1 MRILK
6 YRKRDRAR
14 AVNLKRHQDNA
25 ERVKLH
31 VTKGDTVRVMRGDDK
46 GKEGKIIRV
55 YTKTGRV
62 VIEGVNM
69 VKRHR
74 RARSA
79 EEQSGIVDFPAPIH
93 ASNVMLIDPKS
104 GDPTRAR
111 RQIDEDGTKERISVK
126 SGDAIPKPRSAQ
138 RGVGGTSADASAS
151 YVASIG
157 SRYASGETTC
167 GGLCVL
173 RRSPDA

>member
-6 YRKRDRAR
+6 HRKTDRPR
-14 AVNLKRHQDNA
+14 AVNRKRHADNA

-31 VTKGDTVRVMRGDDK
+31 VAKGDTVRVVRGDDK

-62 VIEGVNM
+62 TIEGVNI

-74 RARSA
+74 RARTA
-79 EEQSGIVDFPAPIH
+79 DEQSGIVNFPAPIH
-93 ASNVMLIDPKS
+93 SSNVMLIDPKS
-104 GDPTRAR
+104 GNPTRVR

-126 SGDAIPKPRSAQ
+126 SGDAIPRV
-138 RGVGGTSADASAS
+138 R
-151 YVASIG
+151 
-157 SRYASGETTC
+157 
-167 GGLCVL
+167 
-173 RRSPDA
+173 